1 VSVGPVEY
9 ILLAFPGNEFKG
21 EIVPALA
28 RLIDSNTVR
37 IIDLVFIGKDADG
50 NVVMF
55 EFDQLDELAPFADLQ
70 GEAGGFVSE
79 EDVAYAAAGLDP
91 NTSAALIVWEDTWA
105 TEFAEAVWNANGVV
119 LEGGRIPH
127 ELVLEAMAELG
138 SAD

>member
-1 VSVGPVEY
+1 MSVGPVEY
-9 ILLAFPGNEFKG
+9 ILLAFPGNQFKG

-37 IIDLVFIGKDADG
+37 IIDLVFIGKDAEG

>member
-1 VSVGPVEY
+1 MSVGPVEY
-9 ILLAFPGNEFKG
+9 ILLAFPGNQFKG

-55 EFDQLDELAPFADLQ
+55 EFDQLDELAPFAELQ

>member
-1 VSVGPVEY
+1 M
-9 ILLAFPGNEFKG
+9 
-21 EIVPALA
+21 PALA

-55 EFDQLDELAPFADLQ
+55 EFDQLDELAPFAELQ